1 MFDGYSYPVPP
12 FPSDPT
18 PIGPRGQFALFVL
31 ICFLL
36 VALAYF
42 FFEICADLMNDEFWR
57 DLKEFHRAN
66 RRKWWQ
72 K

>member
-1 MFDGYSYPVPP
+1 MFDGWPVPP
-12 FPSDPT
+12 LPSDPT
-18 PIGPRGQFALFVL
+18 PIGPRGQFALFLL

-42 FFEICADLMNDEFWR
+42 FFEICADLMNDDFWHE
-57 DLKEFHRAN
+57 LKEFHRAN